1 MGQSTTP
8 PKPDGVPLFG
18 HALEFS
24 RDPFG
29 ALEQWADR
37 GDLVHLEFPGE
48 TFYLV
53 SDPEIVEEVLHDG
66 DGRFTI
72 AAQQQRAFAGIED
85 HAVTTTAG
93 NRWQQLR
100 RALQPAFTRDTIDRY
115 ADAIVEQTIRRIEM
129 WDDGE
134 EIDLHRE
141 MRLLTL
147 DVLAETLLSVDI
159 RGDEDVVLNAT
170 DALIDRSDPRRPGQL
185 VPGWVPTPTERR
197 FRRAVTELDDYI
209 DRCLEARREADR
221 EKRARNGSKNTNKT
235 RTDACSV
242 LLEAHDRGELTLEEV
257 RHNLVALLLAGS
269 DTSAL
274 SLTYCWHLLHEH
286 PDVRRS
292 LVAECDEHV
301 GDGRPDL
308 ESLEHLETHRN
319 VVAETLRLYPPA
331 WNTMRK
337 ATEPVTLGGYQ
348 LPAGAELLL
357 PQWVL
362 HRDERFWDSPTAFRP
377 SRWEGDDADRPQYA
391 YFPFSG
397 GPRHCIGMHFARLEL
412 HLALATMVDRVALEV
427 ALEEPLTFAPTIAL
441 RPEPEITATVRRH

>member
-197 FRRAVTELDDYI
+197 
-209 DRCLEARREADR
+209 
-221 EKRARNGSKNTNKT
+221 
-235 RTDACSV
+235 
-242 LLEAHDRGELTLEEV
+242 
-257 RHNLVALLLAGS
+257 S
-269 DTSAL
+269 D
-274 SLTYCWHLLHEH
+274 
-286 PDVRRS
+286 
-292 LVAECDEHV
+292 
-301 GDGRPDL
+301 
-308 ESLEHLETHRN
+308 
-319 VVAETLRLYPPA
+319 
-331 WNTMRK
+331 
-337 ATEPVTLGGYQ
+337 
-348 LPAGAELLL
+348 
-357 PQWVL
+357 
-362 HRDERFWDSPTAFRP
+362 
-377 SRWEGDDADRPQYA
+377 
-391 YFPFSG
+391 
-397 GPRHCIGMHFARLEL
+397 GP
-412 HLALATMVDRVALEV
+412 
-427 ALEEPLTFAPTIAL
+427 
-441 RPEPEITATVRRH
+441 